1 MKILDIQARIE
12 SIMRNVGSSIIIFII
27 PARIIDL
34 ITMQELKVSVLGGAT
49 LLITAF
55 IISKIK

>member
-34 ITMQELKVSVLGGAT
+34 ITMQELKVSVLGGAS